1 MIAATLDD
9 KARLKLAPDLEKQT
23 IADGLRI
30 LHFSPPL
37 TADPDR
43 GVIGLILT
51 QRDCVII
58 PVQFQHML
66 GRFGQHITVKDWD
79 AQITGTAQISVVCIG
94 NHNRHIQ
101 ITQKCPKLRT
111 QTGAP
116 NDQNTG
122 RIPAR

>member
-1 MIAATLDD
+1 MAAAVFAITAQLKNIVAPKFRGQIRCD
-9 KARLKLAPDLEKQT
+9 K
-23 IADGLRI
+23 
-30 LHFSPPL
+30 
-37 TADPDR
+37 

-66 GRFGQHITVKDWD
+66 GHFGQHITVKDWD

-101 ITQKCPKLRT
+101 IMQKCPELRA

-116 NDQNTG
+116 NDQNTR
-122 RIPAR
+122 RIPASQPQGPRHRG